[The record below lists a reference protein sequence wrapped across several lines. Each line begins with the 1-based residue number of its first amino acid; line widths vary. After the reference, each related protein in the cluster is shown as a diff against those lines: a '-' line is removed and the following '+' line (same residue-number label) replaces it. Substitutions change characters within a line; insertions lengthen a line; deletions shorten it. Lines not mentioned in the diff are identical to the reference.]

1 MNFFY
6 KFSHTAPSVAVTRI
20 FPSLLAIFLK
30 YFFVSSSCLCVTQ
43 IFISCLHSD
52 APVCRPGLPQ
62 TYSVDRGEIAN
73 IKCEVESNP
82 MAHDFRW
89 KFNSSFADFTEL
101 QTSDDV
107 KSILDFKPQSENDY
121 MGTVLCWGIN
131 SIGMQTEPCVFQVVP
146 AGKPE
151 PLSNCTVV
159 NQTQNSF
166 QVVCVEGDDGG
177 FPQDFVAELYYARE
191 KYITNSI
198 SSR

>member
-1 MNFFY
+1 M
-6 KFSHTAPSVAVTRI
+6 
-20 FPSLLAIFLK
+20 
-30 YFFVSSSCLCVTQ
+30 
-43 IFISCLHSD
+43 
-52 APVCRPGLPQ
+52 
-62 TYSVDRGEIAN
+62 DRGEIAN

-89 KFNSSFADFTEL
+89 KFNTSFADFIEL
-101 QTSDDV
+101 HAESDDV
-107 KSILDFKPQSENDY
+107 KNALDFKPQSENDY
-121 MGTVLCWGIN
+121 GTVLCWGIN

-151 PLSNCTVV
+151 PLTNCSVV
-159 NQTQNSF
+159 NQTQSSF
-166 QVVCVEGDDGG
+166 QVACMEGYDGG